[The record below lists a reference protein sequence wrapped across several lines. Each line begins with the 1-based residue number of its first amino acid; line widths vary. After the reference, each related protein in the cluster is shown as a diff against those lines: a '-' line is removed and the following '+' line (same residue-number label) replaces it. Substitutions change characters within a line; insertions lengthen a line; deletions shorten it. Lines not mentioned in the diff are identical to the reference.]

1 MTGKLPTGKLVAVA
15 NMKGGVGK
23 TTSVVMLA
31 DALAA
36 GGASVLVIDLDPQ
49 ASASVCFA
57 GDAILAEMI
66 TGGRTLDYYLG
77 LRIVDR
83 DKAALPDFIRD
94 HVSSTTHLGEPLPI
108 SLLASGPSLRIV
120 EREIIYALTKR
131 KFSMHAI
138 EGHLWKLFQ
147 EDFAP
152 LRDQYD
158 YVLFDCAPGISPMTE
173 VAIRASDLVVVA
185 CISDFLSTY
194 GLKAFYETIW
204 GVGSASESMLAPR
217 RPPHVLITRWQ
228 NTKQQ
233 ATTFATLQ
241 ASAAAQDARF
251 RLFRTRVPQSAA
263 LANAL
268 TLEYQTFANK
278 YRDATR
284 DLIGEVITPVVAEL
298 KEALDGA

>member
-1 MTGKLPTGKLVAVA
+1 MSGKLVAVA

-23 TTSVVMLA
+23 TTTVVMLA

-36 GGASVLVIDLDPQ
+36 GGASVLVVDLDPQ

-66 TGGRTLDYYLG
+66 TRGRTLDYYLG

-83 DKAALPDFIRD
+83 DKASLVDFIRD
-94 HVSSTTHLGEPLPI
+94 YVSSTTHLGEPLPV
-108 SLLASGPSLRIV
+108 SLLPSGPSLRIV

-131 KFSMHAI
+131 KYSMHAI
-138 EGHLWKLFQ
+138 EGHLWKLFH
-147 EDFAP
+147 EDFVP
-152 LRDQYD
+152 LRETYD

-204 GVGSASESMLAPR
+204 GTGHGSDSTLTPR
-217 RPPHVLITRWQ
+217 NLPHVLITRWQ
-228 NTKQQ
+228 ETK
-233 ATTFATLQ
+233 LQ
-241 ASAAAQDARF
+241 ARTYDTLRASADQDGARF

-278 YRDATR
+278 YKDGSR
-284 DLIGEVITPVVAEL
+284 DLIGAVITPVVAEL